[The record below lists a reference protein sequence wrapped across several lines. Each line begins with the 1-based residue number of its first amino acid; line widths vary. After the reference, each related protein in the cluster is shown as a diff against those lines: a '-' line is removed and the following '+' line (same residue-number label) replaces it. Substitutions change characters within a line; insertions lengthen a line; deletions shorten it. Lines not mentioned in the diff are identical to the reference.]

1 MAKVGQKVLPKQD
14 KENATKWYFRP
25 GRFAHSE
32 QAGNPCFYI
41 TIVIY

>member
-25 GRFAHSE
+25 VRFAHSE
-32 QAGNPCFYI
+32 QAGNPRFCI
-41 TIVIY
+41 TTVI

>member
-25 GRFAHSE
+25 ARVARAE
-32 QAGNPCFYI
+32 QAGSPLLVVCI
-41 TIVIY
+41 IP